1 MYQDEIFE
9 NALKTTKESQFN
21 ELKGEVKTV
30 ERVIERLLTQLLECS
45 SSLAERDFNVC
56 GV

>member
-1 MYQDEIFE
+1 MYQDEVFE
-9 NALKTTKESQFN
+9 NALKDSREESFR
-21 ELKGEVKTV
+21 ELQGEVKTV

-45 SSLAERDFNVC
+45 SAVTERDFHVC

>member
-9 NALKTTKESQFN
+9 NALKDAKEESLK
-21 ELKGEVKTV
+21 ELQCEVKSV
-30 ERVIERLLTQLLECS
+30 EIVIERLLTQLFECTS
-45 SSLAERDFNVC
+45 SISERDFHVC

>member
-9 NALKTTKESQFN
+9 NALRTTKEEQFN
-21 ELKGEVKTV
+21 ELKSEVKTV
-30 ERVIERLLTQLLECS
+30 EKVIERLLTQLLECS
-45 SSLAERDFNVC
+45 SSIAERDFNVC